1 MRPSEQQGALA
12 LRQALDE
19 VTELQGLGR
28 GAMSGTLVFFAF
40 EAEAATDGVGMES
53 RVQGGSELVFHH

>member
-12 LRQALDE
+12 LRQALDK
-19 VTELQGLGR
+19 VTELQGLGH
-28 GAMSGTLVFFAF
+28 GMVSGTLIFAF

-53 RVQGGSELVFHH
+53 RVQDGSELVFHH

>member
-19 VTELQGLGR
+19 VTALQGLGH
-28 GAMSGTLVFFAF
+28 GTMSGTLIFAF

-53 RVQGGSELVFHH
+53 RVQVESELVFHH

>member
-19 VTELQGLGR
+19 VTELQGLGH
-28 GAMSGTLVFFAF
+28 GMVSGTLIFAF
-40 EAEAATDGVGMES
+40 EAEAATDGIGMES
-53 RVQGGSELVFHH
+53 RVQAGSELVFHH

>member
-19 VTELQGLGR
+19 VTELQGLGH
-28 GAMSGTLVFFAF
+28 GMVSGTLIFAF

-53 RVQGGSELVFHH
+53 RVQDGSELVFHH